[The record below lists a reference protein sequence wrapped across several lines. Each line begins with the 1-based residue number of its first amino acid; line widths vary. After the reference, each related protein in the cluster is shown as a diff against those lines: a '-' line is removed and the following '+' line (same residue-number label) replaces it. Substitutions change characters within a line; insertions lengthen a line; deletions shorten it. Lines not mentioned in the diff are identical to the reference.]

1 MNHRNKTNYVG
12 FGTVPTSPKRSE
24 STLGAEGS
32 HENSTSDLISTYKLS
47 FQVPEGPLKSP
58 SRRAGPVLR
67 CPPVLPH
74 VRIPEDLHSKSA
86 LANYGEEGEVEVDES
101 QLLYAKCPPIQVG
114 ETKALKKSRR
124 IFITRNNLVDANPR
138 EITLGGAIG
147 LVDE

>member
-1 MNHRNKTNYVG
+1 M
-12 FGTVPTSPKRSE
+12 
-24 STLGAEGS
+24 
-32 HENSTSDLISTYKLS
+32 
-47 FQVPEGPLKSP
+47 
-58 SRRAGPVLR
+58 
-67 CPPVLPH
+67 
-74 VRIPEDLHSKSA
+74 HSKSA

-147 LVDE
+147 LVDEEALEDGVGEDGEQKINARISWAGLRVKNSVKPFNKKRNFLNRWEDEVVNARMGK